1 MAITKSHE
9 TARVSSRG
17 LLRTVSRRGLIASV
31 PVVVVGQALAAG
43 PALAQPRAVECL
55 ADLGAV

>member
-9 TARVSSRG
+9 TARVSPPG

-43 PALAQPRAVECL
+43 PVLAQPRVECL